1 MEEFEIEGE
10 DMLARALCHE
20 LDHLDGVLYTEH
32 VEGPLLNADEAYEV
46 EESEAEDEEEQQ
58 AEE

>member
-1 MEEFEIEGE
+1 EGE